1 MTGFSIGVFVGG
13 LLVFLIMAALI
24 LAKDGWTAKTPK
36 KRETFRE
43 RLMKE
48 HPDCV
53 SSIFAG
59 GCKGCPSD
67 YGYESCRDALRAC
80 KGTDRDC
87 TACWD
92 REMKSMVSLIEKQ
105 CRHLEAQAA
114 KIGVDVVVTPNNHG
128 DFNMQ
133 LKGSTKYV
141 RVSMEDRCEDFNL
154 KAWKLLDTEKR

>member
-1 MTGFSIGVFVGG
+1 MTGFIIGVFVGG
-13 LLVFLIMAALI
+13 ILVYLIMAVLI
-24 LAKDGWTAKTPK
+24 LAKDGWPTKPPK
-36 KRETFRE
+36 KGETLRE
-43 RLMKE
+43 RLKKE
-48 HPDCV
+48 HPECV
-53 SSIFAG
+53 SVHFCG

-67 YGYESCRDALRAC
+67 YGYESERDAMKAC
-80 KGTDRDC
+80 RGTDQDC
-87 TACWD
+87 AACWD
-92 REMKSMVSLIEKQ
+92 REAKPLSDLIEKQ

-154 KAWKLLDTEKR
+154 KAWKLLDAEKR